1 METVCR
7 CTAIGDCAAYPMAKE
22 RPVLIVFDLD
32 GTIADSAEL
41 ARVLFRRVFAL
52 MGYGEISDE
61 LADSFNGP
69 SADEVCRIMGIGPDR
84 RPLYNQ
90 LIDEVETELV
100 KTIGRMYP
108 GMIEM
113 LEALS
118 RYAVLALL
126 TNGAPVYCETC
137 MNTFGLAPYI
147 SLHSGFASGVSK
159 AQRMLQ
165 WAGELD
171 ARRIIVVGDRATDI
185 DNARLAGAYA
195 VGVTYGMGSEEELS
209 GADVLCAN
217 ACDVVRACMEVI
229 RCC

>member
-118 RYAVLALL
+118 RHAVLALL
-126 TNGAPVYCETC
+126 TNGAPVYCET
-137 MNTFGLAPYI
+137 
-147 SLHSGFASGVSK
+147 
-159 AQRMLQ
+159 
-165 WAGELD
+165 
-171 ARRIIVVGDRATDI
+171 
-185 DNARLAGAYA
+185 
-195 VGVTYGMGSEEELS
+195 
-209 GADVLCAN
+209 
-217 ACDVVRACMEVI
+217 
-229 RCC
+229 